1 MRFIDPKMYV
11 SFKKIFGSNESGEI
25 LISFLNAILY
35 AGEPVIEEL
44 EIIDPYLAA
53 EIFGSKD
60 TYLDVKARI
69 NDGKTIL
76 IAIQVLNVS
85 LFKNWVFYNAT
96 KTYALQFNR
105 AEPHQRLRPVIA
117 LNITDF
123 EMFPN
128 QCEVISRFAF
138 KETKRLFDYPE
149 SEVELVFI
157 ELPKFKKELSELT
170 TLTDRW
176 IYFIKNAK
184 YLETI
189 PDTMVAVPEIEK
201 AFQIAN
207 DRNLSQKELDELEKQ
222 VFWLEDHKR
231 AIEFAIQQGI
241 KQGMAEVK
249 KQRIE
254 RAVQEGN
261 SSLIVRQLTQLI
273 GEISPDIQTQ
283 ICELNLENLDNL
295 GDAMFDFESVS
306 DLVTWL
312 QQHSRNSTD
321 DI

>member
-11 SFKKIFGSNESGEI
+11 SFRKIFGSNESREI

-35 AGEPVIEEL
+35 DGESVIEDL
-44 EIIDPYLAA
+44 EVIDPSLAA

-60 TYLDVKARI
+60 TYVDVKARI
-69 NDGKTIL
+69 NNGKTVL

-85 LFKNWVFYNAT
+85 LFRNLVFYNAT
-96 KTYALQFNR
+96 KTYAMQFNR
-105 AEPHQRLRPVIA
+105 AEPHERLRPVIA

-123 EMFPN
+123 EMFSN
-128 QCEVISRFAF
+128 QSEVISRFAF
-138 KETKRLFDYPE
+138 KETKRLFDYPD

-170 TLTDRW
+170 TLTDKW
-176 IYFIKNAK
+176 IYFLRNAN

-189 PDTMVAVPEIEK
+189 PDTMVAVPEIER

-231 AIEFAIQQGI
+231 AIELAIQQGI
-241 KQGMAEVK
+241 KEGMAEVK

-254 RAVQEGN
+254 RAIQQGN
-261 SSLIVRQLTQLI
+261 SELILRQITRLI
-273 GEISPDIQTQ
+273 GEISPDIQMQ
-283 ICELNLENLDNL
+283 ICELNLEDLVNL
-295 GDAMFDFESVS
+295 GDAMFDFGSVS

>member
-1 MRFIDPKMYV
+1 MID
-11 SFKKIFGSNESGEI
+11 
-25 LISFLNAILY
+25 A
-35 AGEPVIEEL
+35 
-44 EIIDPYLAA
+44 YLAA
-53 EIFGSKD
+53 EIFGGKD
-60 TYLDVKARI
+60 TCLDVKARI
-69 NDGKTIL
+69 SDGKTVL

-85 LFKNWVFYNAT
+85 LFKSWVFYNAT
-96 KTYALQFNR
+96 KTYSKQLNR
-105 AEPHQRLRPVIA
+105 TERHQRLRPVIA

-128 QCEVISRFAF
+128 QSEVISRFAF
-138 KETKRLFDYPE
+138 KETKRLFDYPD
-149 SEVELVFI
+149 SEVELVFV

-222 VFWLEDHKR
+222 VFWIEDHKR
-231 AIEFAIQQGI
+231 AIELAIQQGI
-241 KQGMAEVK
+241 KEGMAEVK

-254 RAVQEGN
+254 QGIQQGKAD
-261 SSLIVRQLTQLI
+261 LILWQLTRLI
-273 GEISPDIQTQ
+273 GGEFSADIQTR
-283 ICELNLENLDNL
+283 IRELNLDELENL
-295 GDAMFDFESVS
+295 GESMFDFTSVS
-306 DLVTWL
+306 DLLTWL
-312 QQHSRNSTD
+312 QEHCE
-321 DI
+321 

>member
-11 SFKKIFGSNESGEI
+11 SFKKIFGSNESREI

-35 AGEPVIEEL
+35 AGEPVIEDL
-44 EIIDPYLAA
+44 EVIDPYLAA

-69 NDGKTIL
+69 NDGKTVL
-76 IAIQVLNVS
+76 IAIQVLNVPA
-85 LFKNWVFYNAT
+85 FKTWVFYNAT
-96 KTYALQFNR
+96 KTYARQFNR
-105 AEPHQRLRPVIA
+105 AERHQRLRPVIA

-128 QCEVISRFAF
+128 QSEVISRFAF
-138 KETKRLFDYPE
+138 KETKRLFDYPD

-170 TLTDRW
+170 TLTDKW
-176 IYFIKNAK
+176 IYFLKNAK

-189 PDTMVAVPEIEK
+189 PDTMVAVPEIER

-222 VFWLEDHKR
+222 VFWIQDQQG
-231 AIEFAIQQGI
+231 AIDLGIQQGI
-241 KQGMAEVK
+241 ERGLQQGKSE
-249 KQRIE
+249 
-254 RAVQEGN
+254 
-261 SSLIVRQLTQLI
+261 LILRQMTRLI
-273 GEISPDIQTQ
+273 GEFSPDIQTR
-283 ICELNLENLDNL
+283 ICELNLENLENL
-295 GDAMFDFESVS
+295 GEAMFDFGSVS
-306 DLVTWL
+306 DLLVWL
-312 QQHSRNSTD
+312 QEYSLNSTD

>member
-11 SFKKIFGSNESGEI
+11 SFKKIFGANESREI

-44 EIIDPYLAA
+44 EVIDPYLAA

-69 NDGKTIL
+69 NDSKTVL
-76 IAIQVLNVS
+76 IAIQILNVS

-105 AEPHQRLRPVIA
+105 AERHQRLRPVIA

-128 QCEVISRFAF
+128 QSEVISRFAF
-138 KETKRLFDYPE
+138 KETKQLFDYPD
-149 SEVELVFI
+149 SEVELVFV
-157 ELPKFKKELSELT
+157 ELPKFTKELSELT
-170 TLTDRW
+170 TLADRW

-189 PDTMVAVPEIEK
+189 PDTMVAVPELEK

-207 DRNLSQKELDELEKQ
+207 DRNLSQKELDQLEKQ
-222 VFWLEDHKR
+222 VFWIEDQQG
-231 AIEFAIQQGI
+231 AIELAIQQGI
-241 KQGMAEVK
+241 KQ
-249 KQRIE
+249 
-254 RAVQEGN
+254 GN
-261 SSLIVRQLTQLI
+261 SSLIVRQLRHLI
-273 GEISPDIQTQ
+273 GELSPDVQMYIG
-283 ICELNLENLDNL
+283 ELNLENLEKL
-295 GDAMFDFESVS
+295 ADAMFDFGSSS

-312 QQHSRNSTD
+312 QQHSGNSTD

>member
-1 MRFIDPKMYV
+1 M
-11 SFKKIFGSNESGEI
+11 
-25 LISFLNAILY
+25 
-35 AGEPVIEEL
+35 
-44 EIIDPYLAA
+44 
-53 EIFGSKD
+53 
-60 TYLDVKARI
+60 
-69 NDGKTIL
+69 
-76 IAIQVLNVS
+76 
-85 LFKNWVFYNAT
+85 
-96 KTYALQFNR
+96 
-105 AEPHQRLRPVIA
+105 
-117 LNITDF
+117 
-123 EMFPN
+123 
-128 QCEVISRFAF
+128 
-138 KETKRLFDYPE
+138 FDYPD
-149 SEVELVFI
+149 SEVELVFV

-201 AFQIAN
+201 AFKMAN

-222 VFWLEDHKR
+222 VFWIENQKL
-231 AIEFAIQQGI
+231 AIELAIQEGI

-283 ICELNLENLDNL
+283 ICEFNLEKLDDL
-295 GDAMFDFESVS
+295 ADAMFDFESIS

-312 QQHSRNSTD
+312 QQHSRNYTD